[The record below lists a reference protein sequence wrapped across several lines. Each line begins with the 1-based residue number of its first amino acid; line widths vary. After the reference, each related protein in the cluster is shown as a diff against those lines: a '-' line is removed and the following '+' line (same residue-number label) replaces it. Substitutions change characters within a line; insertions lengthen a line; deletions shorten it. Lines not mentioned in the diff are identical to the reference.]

1 MPGRPSW
8 TALRRS
14 PCALRLPPPYP
25 APPRVPFSLLLFKT
39 FHDLSALIEQVNP
52 LVGPEKRWSLA
63 FTNRSFIVA
72 CVAFVAAAALMIGL
86 PFPLPIDVTSETV
99 YAVITVGGPAWAGIE
114 RMLGKTLAVWNTKQ
128 AVEAVVEADALTA
141 ALNRVPGIK
150 AELPRR

>member
-1 MPGRPSW
+1 M
-8 TALRRS
+8 
-14 PCALRLPPPYP
+14 
-25 APPRVPFSLLLFKT
+25 
-39 FHDLSALIEQVNP
+39 NP
-52 LVGPEKRWSLA
+52 LVRPEKRWSLA

-99 YAVITVGGPAWAGIE
+99 YAVITVGGLAWAGIE